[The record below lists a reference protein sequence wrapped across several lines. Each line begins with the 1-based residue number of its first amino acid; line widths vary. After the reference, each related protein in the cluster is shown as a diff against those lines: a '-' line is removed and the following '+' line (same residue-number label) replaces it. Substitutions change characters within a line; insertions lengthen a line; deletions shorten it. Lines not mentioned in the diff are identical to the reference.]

1 MLRKAMIAAVFAAAL
16 GAAAC
21 DSYGPTPYQPGGGSE
36 RGYSETKIENDRYR
50 ISFKGNSLTDKE
62 TVETYLLYRAAEL
75 TVENGYEWFA
85 APSPSVNEEVEIA
98 IEVERPDAY
107 RARYWRPHWRQRS
120 RFFWSDVDPAG
131 PMPPARRETQEPRV
145 WNNAHYSASADIVMG
160 NGPPPVGAFDARE
173 TLARL
178 GPLIIRP

>member
-1 MLRKAMIAAVFAAAL
+1 MLRKAMIAAAFAAAL

-75 TVENGYEWFA
+75 TLQNGYDTFTV
-85 APSPSVNEEVEIA
+85 VN
-98 IEVERPDAY
+98 RDTDKD
-107 RARYWRPHWRQRS
+107 S
-120 RFFWSDVDPAG
+120 RVRNYGGYLDYVSFTYFV
-131 PMPPARRETQEPRV
+131 PRV
-145 WNNAHYSASADIVMG
+145 GWVREYEPYWTPSRYEQVTRYEAYAEILMGRGAKGADP
-160 NGPPPVGAFDARE
+160 NTFDARQVSQN
-173 TLARL
+173 LA
-178 GPLIIRP
+178 GKITRPPQ